1 MRLRSFSVPTGF
13 SVLLGVLAGATL
25 VTQVLSAGTKTTTLE
40 TALFS
45 VLQFVFSLGFAWIL
59 TRMAARREFIESQ
72 KAFAIAAYR
81 RINEIDEGV
90 ERILARTKSQKRAAS
105 AESQHDLE
113 VLAAIAL
120 GVRASIKSSIAD
132 WGDIIGDEITT
143 IHRIEQ
149 IKDAQRE
156 LADLPEESIPDQA
169 GDETQQLKDALERN
183 NAQIAK
189 LLDTLPP
196 SLRLLA
202 ESRKKQKD
210 PVAQHVG
217 RLSAEYKKT
226 SSIRLLAFWE
236 PPLERDVRTMSVGD
250 HLRVHIGGTIGSR
263 VLAVCAKDMDGQS
276 VGIILNNGA
285 GAYYV
290 FRESL
295 ASYLNAAMFEV
306 EIISIAQKDRG
317 RRHYFEVRLLPDAFA
332 QRDRFEKELAEL
344 RRKPRSANESL
355 KLT

>member
-1 MRLRSFSVPTGF
+1 MRLRALSVPTGF

-25 VTQVLSAGTKTTTLE
+25 ITQVLSAGTKTTTIE

-45 VLQFVFSLGFAWIL
+45 VLQFVFSLGFAWLL

-90 ERILARTKSQKRAAS
+90 ERILARTKSQKRGAS
-105 AESQHDLE
+105 AGSQSDLE
-113 VLAAIAL
+113 VLAAIAQ

-143 IHRIEQ
+143 IQRIEQ
-149 IKDAQRE
+149 IKDAQRD
-156 LADLPEESIPDQA
+156 LVDLPEESTPGQPA
-169 GDETQQLKDALERN
+169 DETRQLKEALEHN

-196 SLRLLA
+196 SLRLIA
-202 ESRKKQKD
+202 DSRRKPKD
-210 PVAQHVG
+210 PVAQHIG
-217 RLSAEYKKT
+217 RLAAEYKKT
-226 SSIRLLAFWE
+226 GSISLTAFWE
-236 PPLERDVRTMSVGD
+236 APLERDIRSMSVGD
-250 HLRVHIGGTIGSR
+250 HLQVHIGGTIGSR
-263 VLAVCAKDMDGQS
+263 VLAVCARDMDGKS
-276 VGIILNNGA
+276 VGIITNNGG

-295 ASYLNAAMFEV
+295 ASYLSTAKFDV
-306 EIISIAQKDRG
+306 EITGIASRDRG
-317 RRHYFEVRLLPDAFA
+317 GRHYFEVRLLPDAFNK
-332 QRDRFEKELAEL
+332 RDHFEKEVAEL
-344 RRKPRSANESL
+344 RKKPRTANDSL